1 MALSRSSGHSF
12 RIRAATAA
20 AKLGVSNSM
29 IKVLG
34 RWLKSSAFTLYADAL
49 ETTGAEVGFVVW
61 WGFSG

>member
-20 AKLGVSNSM
+20 ANDKGTGTMV
-29 IKVLG
+29 KVFGIHML
-34 RWLKSSAFTLYADAL
+34 LYADAL